1 MPSYSTLCISGPH
14 CAAKQFFV
22 YFIIKPECGK
32 VFPQW
37 HFFFHIVL
45 LHKKAQ
51 KRLLKIYVLNWVS
64 LDFID

>member
-14 CAAKQFFV
+14 CAAKQFFM
-22 YFIIKPECGK
+22 YFIIKQESGK

-37 HFFFHIVL
+37 HFFFPIVL

-51 KRLLKIYVLNWVS
+51 KRLLKI
-64 LDFID
+64 